1 MIMQSTEILFEFSNL
16 MLTFWNDYNVL
27 VWNLNKKF
35 TSFVGAEL
43 LLFINNIEKIISF
56 IECKFCKT
64 NTWDDLCN
72 GLRLWAK
79 ISPILVITTI
89 KDVDKYIKKMKNLC

>member
-1 MIMQSTEILFEFSNL
+1 

-35 TSFVGAEL
+35 TLFVGAEL
-43 LLFINNIEKIISF
+43 LLFINNTEKIINF

-64 NTWDDLCN
+64 NTRDDLCN
-72 GLRLWAK
+72 GLRLWSK
-79 ISPILVITTI
+79 ISPFLVITTI
-89 KDVDKYIKKMKNLC
+89 KDVEEYKTKRIQFLLDLK